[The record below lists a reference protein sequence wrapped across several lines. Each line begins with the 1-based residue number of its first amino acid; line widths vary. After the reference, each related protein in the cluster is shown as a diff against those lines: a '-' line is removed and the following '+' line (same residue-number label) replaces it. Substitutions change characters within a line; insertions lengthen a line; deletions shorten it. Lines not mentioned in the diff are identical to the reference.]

1 MISVE
6 HVKVS
11 YGGPNVVD
19 DVSFDIPAGR
29 ITGLIGPNGAGKTT
43 MFNAIAG
50 HVTLAGGRILLEG
63 KDITGLRPHQRA
75 ERGLARTFQIPHEF
89 SQLTVIENFMAAA
102 ATPIGMTISA
112 VAVLEMSW
120 PRTAVSTKSPPSS
133 A

>member
-19 DVSFDIPAGR
+19 DVSFDIPSGR

-50 HVTLAGGRILLEG
+50 HVGLAGGRIPARG
-63 KDITGLRPHQRA
+63 QGHHRA
-75 ERGLARTFQIPHEF
+75 QAASARGARSGEDLPDP
-89 SQLTVIENFMAAA
+89 A
-102 ATPIGMTISA
+102 
-112 VAVLEMSW
+112 
-120 PRTAVSTKSPPSS
+120 
-133 A
+133 